1 MTKKIKMFL
10 VAILILMS
18 IAGCSNNESEESVNS
33 VTAIVLSTNSVEIEV
48 DETYQLSYTIL
59 PQNADNQA
67 ITWSSA
73 DNTVASVNES
83 GIISG
88 ISEGQTNI
96 IVECKNGVYEVCS
109 VTVTEK
115 SAYDSLSDK
124 EREFVDVF
132 VGVINKFYD
141 PESVT
146 IKYYSHAV
154 LNTNGTWDITVS
166 AHNQMGGF
174 SEKDYIID
182 RSGNMTESILG
193 HIQMPH
199 WEDECNLDLI
209 NKAIQECIGA
219 S

>member
-115 SAYDSLSDK
+115 SA
-124 EREFVDVF
+124 
-132 VGVINKFYD
+132 
-141 PESVT
+141 
-146 IKYYSHAV
+146 
-154 LNTNGTWDITVS
+154 
-166 AHNQMGGF
+166 
-174 SEKDYIID
+174 
-182 RSGNMTESILG
+182 
-193 HIQMPH
+193 
-199 WEDECNLDLI
+199 
-209 NKAIQECIGA
+209 
-219 S
+219 